1 MTVYTSASANKQLR
15 QLQDEKDRLLALEN
29 QRSTYTRT
37 ADEPSEP
44 PLYSYTKTSAD
55 IERIDAQTRTLRH
68 ALHVFNAT
76 YVLPKAGITLDE
88 ALILLAQLN
97 NTKARLAIMRNRAP
111 KERLGALLRSG
122 EEVEYRFANYDIA
135 QTEADYEDVIQ
146 KIAELQ
152 LEIDLTNQT
161 QTFEVGM

>member
-1 MTVYTSASANKQLR
+1 MATYTSAACNKQLR
-15 QLQDEKDRLLALEN
+15 LLQDEKDRLLALES

-44 PLYSYTKTSAD
+44 PLYSYEQTRHD
-55 IERIDAQTRTLRH
+55 IERIDTKMRIIRH

-88 ALILLAQLN
+88 ALILLAQLT
-97 NTKARLAIMRNRAP
+97 NTKNLLMGMRSRAP

-122 EEVEYRFANYDIA
+122 EEIEYRFANYDIA
-135 QTEADYEDVIQ
+135 KAIADYDAVSQ
-146 KIAELQ
+146 QIADLQ

-161 QTFEVGM
+161 QTFEVSV